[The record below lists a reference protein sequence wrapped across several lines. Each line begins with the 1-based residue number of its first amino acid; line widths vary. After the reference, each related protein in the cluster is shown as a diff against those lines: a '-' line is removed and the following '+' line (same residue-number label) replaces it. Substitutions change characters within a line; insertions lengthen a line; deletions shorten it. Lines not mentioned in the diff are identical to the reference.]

1 MEKQK
6 KTWIREE
13 GKIYFN
19 RETEKKIFFGLT
31 LIMLLLGILA
41 KIGLF

>member
-13 GKIYFN
+13 GKIYFT
-19 RETEKKIFFGLT
+19 RETEKRIFFGLT